1 MKKMILTLLVALPM
15 SVFAQKFGHFNS
27 TDIIQYMPEFAAAQS
42 KLQAQ
47 AKVYEDQLQEMQDEL
62 KLKADAYDK
71 EKATMT
77 DTQKQEREKELTAT
91 VAVYLSVVMIGFCPD
106 LLLCD
111 KKMKKDLAPC
121 MGDSEFYFRKVWIAR
136 WPPYMVYHV
145 PSRLCRIQCCNDVTG
160 FNYPTLYFFYAYR
173 LHIFLVLYCV
183 KRVVTPF
190 LPSDVS
196 KNIFRH
202 ANLHIKK

>member
-27 TDIIQYMPEFAAAQS
+27 TDIIQHMPEFAAAQS

-77 DTQKQEREKELTAT
+77 DTQKQEREKELTAKNEIMQNYYQESQKDLER
-91 VAVYLSVVMIGFCPD
+91 VQQEERSKLFDKINQAVEEIGKTGGFVYIMDTTSGIPYISKTLSV
-106 LLLCD
+106 
-111 KKMKKDLAPC
+111 
-121 MGDSEFYFRKVWIAR
+121 
-136 WPPYMVYHV
+136 
-145 PSRLCRIQCCNDVTG
+145 DVTEQLKKKLG
-160 FNYPTLYFFYAYR
+160 
-173 LHIFLVLYCV
+173 V
-183 KRVVTPF
+183 K
-190 LPSDVS
+190 
-196 KNIFRH
+196 
-202 ANLHIKK
+202 

>member
-27 TDIIQYMPEFAAAQS
+27 TDIIQCMPEYAAAQS

-77 DTQKQEREKELTAT
+77 DTQKQEREKELTAKNEIMQNYYQQSQKELEK
-91 VAVYLSVVMIGFCPD
+91 AQQEERSKLSDKINQAIEEIGKIGGFVYIMDTTTGIPYISKTLSV
-106 LLLCD
+106 
-111 KKMKKDLAPC
+111 
-121 MGDSEFYFRKVWIAR
+121 
-136 WPPYMVYHV
+136 
-145 PSRLCRIQCCNDVTG
+145 DVTEQLKKKLG
-160 FNYPTLYFFYAYR
+160 
-173 LHIFLVLYCV
+173 V
-183 KRVVTPF
+183 K
-190 LPSDVS
+190 
-196 KNIFRH
+196 
-202 ANLHIKK
+202 

>member
-27 TDIIQYMPEFAAAQS
+27 TDIILYMPEYAAAQS

-77 DTQKQEREKELTAT
+77 DTQKQEREKELTAKNEIMQNYYQQSQKELEKAQQEERSKLSDKINQAIEEIGKT
-91 VAVYLSVVMIGFCPD
+91 GGFVYIMDTTAGIPYISKTLSV
-106 LLLCD
+106 
-111 KKMKKDLAPC
+111 
-121 MGDSEFYFRKVWIAR
+121 
-136 WPPYMVYHV
+136 
-145 PSRLCRIQCCNDVTG
+145 DVTEQLKKKLG
-160 FNYPTLYFFYAYR
+160 
-173 LHIFLVLYCV
+173 V
-183 KRVVTPF
+183 K
-190 LPSDVS
+190 
-196 KNIFRH
+196 
-202 ANLHIKK
+202 

>member
-27 TDIIQYMPEFAAAQS
+27 TDIIQHMPEFAAAQS

-77 DTQKQEREKELTAT
+77 DTQKQEREKELTAKNEIMQNYYQQSQKELEKAQQEERSKLSDKINQAIEEIGKT
-91 VAVYLSVVMIGFCPD
+91 GGFVYIMDTTAGIPYISKTLSV
-106 LLLCD
+106 
-111 KKMKKDLAPC
+111 
-121 MGDSEFYFRKVWIAR
+121 
-136 WPPYMVYHV
+136 
-145 PSRLCRIQCCNDVTG
+145 DVTEQLKKKLG
-160 FNYPTLYFFYAYR
+160 
-173 LHIFLVLYCV
+173 V
-183 KRVVTPF
+183 K
-190 LPSDVS
+190 
-196 KNIFRH
+196 
-202 ANLHIKK
+202 

>member
-77 DTQKQEREKELTAT
+77 DKTGTRERTHSKE
-91 VAVYLSVVMIGFCPD
+91 
-106 LLLCD
+106 
-111 KKMKKDLAPC
+111 
-121 MGDSEFYFRKVWIAR
+121 
-136 WPPYMVYHV
+136 
-145 PSRLCRIQCCNDVTG
+145 
-160 FNYPTLYFFYAYR
+160 
-173 LHIFLVLYCV
+173 
-183 KRVVTPF
+183 
-190 LPSDVS
+190 
-196 KNIFRH
+196 
-202 ANLHIKK
+202 